1 MSDPIVGIAT
11 AAGEGGIAIVRIS
24 GDGAADLFQQVFRP
38 AGKRRPPYESHRLMY
53 GHAVDGAEMIDEC
66 MGVVMYAPHTY
77 TREDV
82 CELHTHGGRVA
93 AALVMK
99 ALIRLGARPAE
110 AGEFTRRA
118 FMNGRIDLSQA
129 EAVMGV
135 ISAQSAAALRAQ
147 EAQLEGGPS
156 RFIRQ
161 AQEDL
166 TRLLAGLEAH
176 IDYPDE
182 IDEAEALDGLT
193 DGLNALILR
202 LESAVDERS
211 ARILREGLRVALC
224 GRPNAG
230 KSSLTN
236 CMVGA
241 NRSIVSD
248 VAGTTRDA
256 IDTTVEHDGT
266 RYIIVDTAGLRRKSK
281 IDEDVEYYSFVRAMR
296 AIDRADVALLV
307 IDASIGLT
315 DQDQKVAGYAAERG
329 CAMIIVLNKWD
340 LTDGPEEKAEIRQR
354 IADRMMFVRYAP
366 VIAIS
371 ALTGKRVDRIWAAID
386 KAYEAFN
393 QVIPTN
399 RLNTW
404 LGGIREEG
412 HTVRKGK
419 AVLRM
424 KYVTQTGTCPPR
436 LTFFVNRP
444 DLVDDNFERFLENRL
459 RKTFDLEGTPV
470 QLRFKKKD

>member
-156 RFIRQ
+156 VR
-161 AQEDL
+161 
-166 TRLLAGLEAH
+166 
-176 IDYPDE
+176 
-182 IDEAEALDGLT
+182 
-193 DGLNALILR
+193 
-202 LESAVDERS
+202 
-211 ARILREGLRVALC
+211 
-224 GRPNAG
+224 
-230 KSSLTN
+230 
-236 CMVGA
+236 
-241 NRSIVSD
+241 
-248 VAGTTRDA
+248 
-256 IDTTVEHDGT
+256 
-266 RYIIVDTAGLRRKSK
+266 RRK
-281 IDEDVEYYSFVRAMR
+281 
-296 AIDRADVALLV
+296 
-307 IDASIGLT
+307 T
-315 DQDQKVAGYAAERG
+315 
-329 CAMIIVLNKWD
+329 
-340 LTDGPEEKAEIRQR
+340 
-354 IADRMMFVRYAP
+354 
-366 VIAIS
+366 
-371 ALTGKRVDRIWAAID
+371 
-386 KAYEAFN
+386 
-393 QVIPTN
+393 
-399 RLNTW
+399 
-404 LGGIREEG
+404 
-412 HTVRKGK
+412 
-419 AVLRM
+419 
-424 KYVTQTGTCPPR
+424 
-436 LTFFVNRP
+436 
-444 DLVDDNFERFLENRL
+444 
-459 RKTFDLEGTPV
+459 
-470 QLRFKKKD
+470 